1 MSDKL
6 TVLVLGGGPDR
17 ERDVSLVSAAQVAD
31 ALRTAGHRTLER
43 DILPS
48 DTSALDETFDVV
60 FPVLHG
66 AFGEGGPLQQLLEQR
81 GVPFVGCGSKA
92 ASAAMDKVATKKV
105 ARQLGVPTPDWQILT
120 PPPLGE
126 VGRGEP
132 ADVGV
137 SDQTHSAP
145 RSQLPS
151 PQPSPK
157 GEGAGYV
164 LTLQLP
170 VVIKPLNEGSSVG
183 VFICHTD
190 AQVVQARA
198 ELHGRHP
205 RVMAEQ
211 FIRGREMTVGIF
223 DGRALPVIEIIPGA
237 SVVFYDYQAKY
248 SRDDTRYSFDVPPE
262 IAEPMRRHAVTLFR
276 GLGCR
281 HLSRVDFIVDAQ
293 NRPWMLEINTMPGFT
308 THSLLPMAARKSG
321 IEMPALCDQ
330 LVKLAL
336 QTPIGR

>member
-1 MSDKL
+1 MTDKL
-6 TVLVLGGGPDR
+6 IVLVLGGGPDR

-48 DTSALDETFDVV
+48 DTSALDETYDVV

-81 GVPFVGCGSKA
+81 GVPFVGCDSKA
-92 ASAAMDKVATKKV
+92 ASAAMDKVATKQI
-105 ARQLGVPTPDWQILT
+105 ARQLGVPTPDWQVFGPT
-120 PPPLGE
+120 
-126 VGRGEP
+126 
-132 ADVGV
+132 D
-137 SDQTHSAP
+137 
-145 RSQLPS
+145 
-151 PQPSPK
+151 
-157 GEGAGYV
+157 V
-164 LTLQLP
+164 LTLPLP

-183 VFICHTD
+183 VFICHTEQD
-190 AQVVQARA
+190 VTQARA

-205 RVMAEQ
+205 RVMAER

-237 SVVFYDYQAKY
+237 TVTFYDYQAKY
-248 SRDDTRYSFDVPPE
+248 SRDDTRYGFDVLPGV
-262 IAEPMRRHAVTLFR
+262 AEPMRQHAVTLFR

-321 IEMPALCDQ
+321 IEMPALCDK

-336 QTPIGR
+336 QTPVGR

>member
-1 MSDKL
+1 MTDKL
-6 TVLVLGGGPDR
+6 IVLVLGGGPDR
-17 ERDVSLVSAAQVAD
+17 ERDVSLVSAAQVAG
-31 ALRTAGHRTLER
+31 ALRAAGHRTIER
-43 DILPS
+43 DILPD

-92 ASAAMDKVATKKV
+92 ASAAMDKVATKQI

-120 PPPLGE
+120 
-126 VGRGEP
+126 R
-132 ADVGV
+132 
-137 SDQTHSAP
+137 SDA
-145 RSQLPS
+145 
-151 PQPSPK
+151 
-157 GEGAGYV
+157 

-183 VFICHTD
+183 VFICHAEQDVT
-190 AQVVQARA
+190 QARA

-205 RVMAEQ
+205 RVMAER
-211 FIRGREMTVGIF
+211 FIGGREMTVGIF
-223 DGRALPVIEIIPGA
+223 DDRALPVIEIIP
-237 SVVFYDYQAKY
+237 SVMFYDYQAKY
-248 SRDDTRYSFDVPPE
+248 SRDDTRYGFDVLPG
-262 IAEPMRRHAVTLFR
+262 IAEPMQRDAVTLFR

-321 IEMPALCDQ
+321 IEMPALCDK

-336 QTPIGR
+336 QTPVGR

>member
-1 MSDKL
+1 MTDKL

-31 ALRTAGHRTLER
+31 ALRAAGHRTLER
-43 DILPS
+43 DILPN

-92 ASAAMDKVATKKV
+92 AGAAMDKVATKQV
-105 ARQLGVPTPDWQILT
+105 ARQLGIPTPDWQVFGPT
-120 PPPLGE
+120 D
-126 VGRGEP
+126 
-132 ADVGV
+132 A
-137 SDQTHSAP
+137 
-145 RSQLPS
+145 
-151 PQPSPK
+151 
-157 GEGAGYV
+157 

-183 VFICHTD
+183 VFICHTEQD
-190 AQVVQARA
+190 VTQARS

-205 RVMAEQ
+205 RVMAER
-211 FIRGREMTVGIF
+211 FIRGREMTVGVF
-223 DGRALPVIEIIPGA
+223 DGRALPVIEIIP
-237 SVVFYDYQAKY
+237 SVTFYDYQAKY
-248 SRDDTRYSFDVPPE
+248 SRDDTRYSFDVLPE
-262 IAEPMRRHAVTLFR
+262 VAEPMRRDAVTLFQ

-321 IEMPALCDQ
+321 IEMPALCDK